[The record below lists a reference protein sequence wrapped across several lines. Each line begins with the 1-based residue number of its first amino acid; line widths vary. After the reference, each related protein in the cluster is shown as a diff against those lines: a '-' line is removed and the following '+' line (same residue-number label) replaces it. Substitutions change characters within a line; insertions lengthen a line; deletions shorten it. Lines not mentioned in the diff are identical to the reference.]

1 MVWYQEREIRLTTI
15 IHSLKTSRG
24 KQDADDLYLLQLVAT
39 KDRLAFERL
48 YSKYYPQL
56 SRYLTRLVRRP
67 EMVEEIVNDTMF
79 VVWEKA
85 EKFEGRSKV
94 STWITGISY
103 FKGIKALDRLR
114 MMPEQN
120 ATSITEVEEIEETRN
135 LITKLGLDDWISRGL
150 DLISI
155 DQRSVVELTYFSGY
169 SYQEIADVMGC
180 PVNTVKTRMFHAR
193 RRLAELLPFLGEPKG
208 LSRKGDTMNGEL
220 DDKNINKATVS
231 KVTVSPKDST
241 DAQQ

>member
-1 MVWYQEREIRLTTI
+1 MTTI
-15 IHSLKTSRG
+15 IHSLKTKRG
-24 KQDADDLYLLQLVAT
+24 QQDADDLRLLQLVAT
-39 KDRLAFERL
+39 KDRIAFERL

-120 ATSITEVEEIEETRN
+120 ATSMTEVEEIEETRN
-135 LITKLGLDDWISRGL
+135 LITKLGLDDWISSGL
-150 DLISI
+150 DLISA

-169 SYQEIADVMGC
+169 SYQEIADVMSC

-193 RRLAELLPFLGEPKG
+193 RRLAELLPFLGEPKS
-208 LSRKGDTMNGEL
+208 LSRKGDSVSREVV
-220 DDKNINKATVS
+220 DKDIDRATS
-231 KVTVSPKDST
+231 SEITASPKGLT
-241 DAQQ
+241 DVQK